1 MLNLHMDKNSVSQE
15 PLILLNP
22 QWSHIILGI
31 IVSWFW
37 DEVATSLISPCT
49 GSLGIWTEVFCPL
62 GDGLLPWPL
71 LLQTTARKFMVC
83 VFGLDFVPRRN
94 KLHPLSNSAFPWFSL
109 TSHLQF
115 ALLPAY
121 SPLAWG
127 PFLSPCCGLN
137 HLTSLSLMLVSNLL
151 PSPCWSGS
159 VCSASSF
166 SPSQDSK
173 EESQATDILVAQ
185 TQPRLKLCKGKSG
198 HMFMWL
204 HILPVIP
211 LSTKAQ
217 GQKGG

>member
-1 MLNLHMDKNSVSQE
+1 MKILSHKSLLSYSTLSESHHFRYHCLLVWGWSGHQPHQSLHWLCWHLNWG
-15 PLILLNP
+15 LLSSG
-22 QWSHIILGI
+22 W
-31 IVSWFW
+31 
-37 DEVATSLISPCT
+37 C
-49 GSLGIWTEVFCPL
+49 
-62 GDGLLPWPL
+62 LLPWPL
-71 LLQTTARKFMVC
+71 LLQTTARKLMVYL
-83 VFGLDFVPRRN
+83 FGLDFVPRRN
-94 KLHPLSNSAFPWFSL
+94 KLLPLSNSAFPWFSL

-151 PSPCWSGS
+151 PSPCLSGS

-198 HMFMWL
+198 HMFIWL
-204 HILPVIP
+204 HILPVVIP